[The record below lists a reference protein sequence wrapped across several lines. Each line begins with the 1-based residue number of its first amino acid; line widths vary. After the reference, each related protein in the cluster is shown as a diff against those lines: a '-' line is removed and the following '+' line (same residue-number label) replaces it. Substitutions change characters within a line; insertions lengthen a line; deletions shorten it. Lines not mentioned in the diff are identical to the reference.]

1 MKKIFEEDLEDDLLP
16 EYDFRNMKV
25 VARGPARRKMP
36 LIVEMTGIFGA
47 GYLPGLFRPLTLS
60 LRQNYSR
67 TVEGKVSPLVTMF
80 HVDNTAA
87 EKADPARRARI
98 SHLISHSSSLN
109 ENEWTELISSLK
121 WADTLFE
128 KHLTLHSAETRNYVD
143 VVFRRGGRL
152 QNYILIGGPRWQ
164 EADINRIQ
172 PKLQYFLWADLDT
185 IRQSFMN
192 DEDVRRELRRD
203 PESYC
208 ATPERA
214 FEQQQDWLEKVNDF
228 ASVKTIKRISASKE
242 KFAQDIV
249 SDELVKGLDF
259 YGMKVKRKG
268 GVFISY
274 ATADQPFADLLAKK
288 LQERDISCWFAP
300 KDMQGGKRMED
311 QIDHAIE
318 NYDRLLVVLSEHS
331 IRSNWVTREI
341 RKAFKF
347 EKQQNRK
354 KLFPI
359 RLVGMGPIQGWQSF
373 YADLVKDLGEEIREY
388 YIPDFSNWQDI
399 EALDKHIDKLVHDLR
414 ST

>member
-1 MKKIFEEDLEDDLLP
+1 MKKISKEDLEDDLLP
-16 EYDFRNMKV
+16 EYDFSKMRV
-25 VARGPARRKMP
+25 AARGPARSKPP
-36 LIVEMTGIFGA
+36 LIIEMTGIFGA

-60 LRQNYSR
+60 LRQNYLK

-87 EKADPARRARI
+87 QEADPERRARI

-109 ENEWTELISSLK
+109 ENEWTELMSSFK

-128 KHLTLHSAETRNYVD
+128 KHLTLHSVEIRKEVD

-152 QNYILIGGPRWQ
+152 QNYILTGGPRWQ

-185 IRQSFMN
+185 IRRSFEH
-192 DEDVRRELRRD
+192 DEEVQRELRRD
-203 PESYC
+203 PEAYC

-214 FEQQQDWLEKVNDF
+214 FEQQQDWLDKVADF
-228 ASVKTIKRISASKE
+228 PSVIRIKRNSASKE

-249 SDELVKGLDF
+249 SDHLTKGLDL
-259 YGMKVKRKG
+259 YGVEVKRKSS
-268 GVFISY
+268 VFISY

-288 LQERDISCWFAP
+288 LRERDISCWFAP
-300 KDMQGGKRMED
+300 KDMQGGKKIED
-311 QIDHAIE
+311 QIDQAIE
-318 NYDRLLVVLSEHS
+318 NYDRLLVVLSEDS

-341 RKAFKF
+341 RKALKF
-347 EKQQNRK
+347 EKQQKRR

-388 YIPDFSNWQDI
+388 HIPNFSNWRDI
-399 EALDKHIDKLVHDLR
+399 EALDEHIDKLVHDLR
-414 ST
+414 SL

>member
-16 EYDFRNMKV
+16 EYDFRHMKV
-25 VARGPARRKMP
+25 VARGPARRRMP

-47 GYLPGLFRPLTLS
+47 GYLPGLFKPLTLS
-60 LRQNYSR
+60 LRQNYLK
-67 TVEGKVSPLVTMF
+67 TVEGKVSPLVPMF

-128 KHLTLHSAETRNYVD
+128 KHLTLHSAEIRKDVD

-152 QNYILIGGPRWQ
+152 QNYILIGGTRWQ
-164 EADINRIQ
+164 EADIDRIQ
-172 PKLQYFLWADLDT
+172 PKLQYFLWADLNT
-185 IRQSFMN
+185 IRRCFKE

-208 ATPERA
+208 ATPEEA
-214 FEQQQDWLEKVNDF
+214 FEQQRDWLEKVADF
-228 ASVKTIKRISASKE
+228 PSVITIKRESASKE
-242 KFAQDIV
+242 KFAQDIA
-249 SDELVKGLDF
+249 SDDLVKGLDL
-259 YGMKVKRKG
+259 YGIKVKRKSS
-268 GVFISY
+268 VFISY

-288 LQERDISCWFAP
+288 LQERDISCWFAL
-300 KDMQGGKRMED
+300 KDMQGGKRIDD

-331 IRSNWVTREI
+331 IRSNWVMREI
-341 RKAFKF
+341 RKALKF

-388 YIPDFSNWQDI
+388 YIPDFSDWQDI
-399 EALDKHIDKLVHDLR
+399 EAFDKRIDKLVHDLR